1 MSKTL
6 AMAKVTYGRA
16 IKAVILLILLVVFFI
31 LFFWQV
37 VVQYSEK
44 ITNTTKKTL
53 KAEIIKVPTFTI
65 CSGWNKLLFE
75 EYKISPMI
83 FSLPSGSDTN
93 LPSNA
98 TLRTIFDEL
107 TFKLNKD
114 FEIRVSLKFV
124 EPTLLKL
131 GMNEIKIENS
141 IYKFEVKEMPTQTSG
156 MCYVII
162 PMGISL
168 QPYKE
173 SMFIGIVRN
182 ETTENKE
189 MTKVDI
195 QISSNDT
202 YLTFDHKVS
211 GMKNRRIEQD
221 FTSNLTNL
229 GIYYTEENTEFIK
242 DCSDSSFFRRLANKM
257 EKTEKFNC
265 TKKCVPLVYDSLMN
279 VINHD
284 IPKCTNPIKNNECML
299 GMNGYET
306 ISELK
311 STCIKQCKFKGAT
324 LDLLSLKQNPFFPL
338 GTDMNYFIDPYCENI
353 NIKQLLGS
361 QYSNLT

>member
-6 AMAKVTYGRA
+6 TMAKVTYGRA
-16 IKAVILLILLVVFFI
+16 IKAVILMILLVVFFI

-44 ITNTTKKTL
+44 ITNTTKKLL
-53 KAEIIKVPTFTI
+53 KAEIVEVPTLTI
-65 CSGWNKLLFE
+65 CSGWKESIFE
-75 EYKISPMI
+75 KYKISPMI
-83 FSLPSGSDTN
+83 FNLPSGSDTN

-114 FEIRVSLKFV
+114 FIIGLSLELL

-131 GMNEIKIENS
+131 GLNEIKTENS
-141 IYKFEVKEMPTQTSG
+141 IYKIEVREMPTLKSG
-156 MCYVII
+156 ICYVII

-173 SMFIGIVRN
+173 TMFIGIARN
-182 ETTENKE
+182 ETEENKE

-202 YLTFDHKVS
+202 YLTFDHRVS
-211 GMKNRRIEQD
+211 GIKNTMIEQD
-221 FTSNLTNL
+221 FKSNLTSL
-229 GIYYTEENTEFIK
+229 GIYYTEENIEFIK
-242 DCSDSSFFRRLANKM
+242 DCSESSFFKCLAKKM
-257 EKTEKFNC
+257 EETEKFNC
-265 TKKCVPLVYDSLMN
+265 TKKCVPLIYDSLMN
-279 VINHD
+279 VINHN
-284 IPKCTNPIKNNECML
+284 IPKCTDPIKNNECML
-299 GMNGYET
+299 GMKGYET
-306 ISELK
+306 TAELK

-324 LDLLSLKQNPFFPL
+324 VDLQLIKQNPLFPL
-338 GTDMNYFIDPYCENI
+338 GTDINYFIYPNYKDI
-353 NIKQLLGS
+353 NIVQLLGS
-361 QYSNLT
+361 QYFNSM

>member
-6 AMAKVTYGRA
+6 TMAKVTYGQA
-16 IKAVILLILLVVFFI
+16 IKSVILLILLVVFFI

-53 KAEIIKVPTFTI
+53 KAETIEAPTFTI
-65 CSGWNKLLFE
+65 CSGWKESLFE
-75 EYKISPMI
+75 EYKISPVFFI
-83 FSLPSGSDTN
+83 LPSVSDTN

-114 FEIRVSLKFV
+114 FIIQISPNYIL

-131 GMNEIKIENS
+131 GMNEIKMENS
-141 IYKFEVKEMPTQTSG
+141 IYKFEVEEITTQKSG
-156 MCYVII
+156 LCYVII

-168 QPYKE
+168 KPYKE
-173 SMFIGIVRN
+173 SMFIGIARN
-182 ETTENKE
+182 ETAENIE

-202 YLTFDHKVS
+202 YLTFDHKAS
-211 GMKNRRIEQD
+211 GMKNRIIEQD
-221 FTSNLTNL
+221 FTSNLTSL
-229 GIYYTEENTEFIK
+229 GIHYTEENTEFIK
-242 DCSDSSFFRRLANKM
+242 DCSDSSYFKRLANKL
-257 EKTEKFNC
+257 EETEKFNC
-265 TKKCVPLVYDSLMN
+265 TKKCIPLMYDSLMN
-279 VINHD
+279 VINHN
-284 IPKCTNPIKNNECML
+284 IPKCTDPIKNNECML
-299 GMNGYET
+299 GMKGFDT
-306 ISELK
+306 TLELK

-324 LDLLSLKQNPFFPL
+324 LDLQLIKQKPFLPL
-338 GTDMNYFIDPYCENI
+338 GTDMNSFVYPYGENI
-353 NIKQLLGS
+353 NIHSAIIRVSIL
-361 QYSNLT
+361 